1 MSKSD
6 SYFEYQLFTL
16 TLVIAFY
23 IENALKK
30 SDWEV
35 VAVDTDRNS
44 LVLRRLIS
52 PKSGGV

>member
-23 IENALKK
+23 MENALKK

-44 LVLRRLIS
+44 LVLRRLIN